1 MIKKILFIGICILLL
16 ASLVGCAE
24 KDPNIVTINGD
35 GSFTAEECQSRGL
48 NDQVIMFES
57 KYCSHC
63 KETLP
68 DFIAACEDY
77 NITPIILDLSEAEQM
92 AQFETYDIEIVGT
105 PTFIFGCNYMVAVKT
120 KEVYLASLD
129 TFLSTQ
135 V

>member
-16 ASLVGCAE
+16 VSLAGCAE

-35 GSFTAEECQSRGL
+35 GSFTAEECRSRGL

-68 DFIAACEDY
+68 DFIDACEEK
-77 NITPIILDLSEAEQM
+77 NIEPIILDLSIDEHMVQY
-92 AQFETYDIEIVGT
+92 ETYNIELVGT
-105 PTFIFGCNYMVAVKT
+105 PTFIFGCNYFVGAREKQT
-120 KEVYLASLD
+120 YTENLD
-129 TFLSTQ
+129 IFLSNQ